1 MKTYS
6 KSILCLSLLGLLA
19 APVYAAETSAGN
31 FFFKPYVGA
40 DYQYTNVNYE
50 DDIGGTGINGDDIA
64 NDSLHGVHL
73 HVGARVHKHLGI
85 EAGYLWGDEA
95 DKTNVLGTGINTKT
109 SVHGFTLDALGYLPV
124 GDSGKFELIGT
135 VGISHLTG
143 EVEASAPGLGTGSI
157 DETETMGRFGGGAQ
171 YWLTD
176 NLNVRGLVRY
186 QAADFDGAVKD
197 AVTAN
202 LGLNF
207 QF

>member
-1 MKTYS
+1 MKPYLKTTLY
-6 KSILCLSLLGLLA
+6 LSALALLS
-19 APVYAAETSAGN
+19 APAQANTPN

-40 DYQYTNVNYE
+40 DYQFTSVNYE

-85 EAGYLWGDEA
+85 EAGYIWGDEA
-95 DKTNVLGTGINTKT
+95 DKTNVLSTGINTKT

-124 GDSGKFELIGT
+124 GDSGKFEFIGT

-157 DETETMGRFGGGAQ
+157 DETETKARFGGGVQ

-186 QAADFDGAVKD
+186 QGADFDGAVKD

-202 LGLNF
+202 LGVNF